1 MALLHAGP
9 LHSGWRSDEDS
20 RTEALGASNAAIQDG
35 SFARAGGTGGGDHRA
50 MLLDNS
56 NSRQALVLSVVCR
69 CPESQGPQGLIHAL
83 VDAALKRGL
92 RRSEDQVIHPHLEEV
107 FKTSRHGDV
116 LCAVQLAGDV
126 LLDEEVLGSDPV
138 DDGFDEGLTVRTES
152 QTLTN
157 ARCARALGPGD
168 HFCGDDLLA
177 ELLKVS

>member
-20 RTEALGASNAAIQDG
+20 RTEALGD
-35 SFARAGGTGGGDHRA
+35 
-50 MLLDNS
+50 
-56 NSRQALVLSVVCR
+56 NSRQALVLSVVCL
-69 CPESQGPQGLIHAL
+69 CSESQGPQGLIHAL

-152 QTLTN
+152 QILTN
-157 ARCARALGPGD
+157 ARLVAPELWGPETISAAMI
-168 HFCGDDLLA
+168 FSP
-177 ELLKVS
+177 KVS